1 MAWEQYIALI
11 NLLGWYQ
18 KGFQASIQQNPVS
31 SFLHCLFK
39 VTCSPIVC
47 SMSELDSRVLW
58 SLPAKRFC
66 CKREHNSRNH
76 QNPWN
81 YLRQRAMSMCTVD
94 PTSLLLSLQNG
105 EMQWCHNIL
114 LICSYFCLC
123 LYISCL
129 CKSVCFEKKK
139 KQFHW
144 SVLASPTSRGPICCV
159 TAKDTR
165 GAALFLGDDQPIEM
179 SDDLTAFSFKSL
191 R

>member
-11 NLLGWYQ
+11 NLLDWYQ

-39 VTCSPIVC
+39 VTCYPIVC

-81 YLRQRAMSMCTVD
+81 YMLWGREQCPCEPLIRRHCYCPCKMAKRNDVTIYYLSVFISHTFAKVFVLRR
-94 PTSLLLSLQNG
+94 
-105 EMQWCHNIL
+105 
-114 LICSYFCLC
+114 
-123 LYISCL
+123 
-129 CKSVCFEKKK
+129 KKR
-139 KQFHW
+139 FHW

>member
-1 MAWEQYIALI
+1 M
-11 NLLGWYQ
+11 
-18 KGFQASIQQNPVS
+18 S

-39 VTCSPIVC
+39 VTCYPIVC

-81 YLRQRAMSMCTVD
+81 YMLWGREQCPCEPLIRRHCYCPCKMAKCNDVTIYY
-94 PTSLLLSLQNG
+94 LSV
-105 EMQWCHNIL
+105 
-114 LICSYFCLC
+114 F
-123 LYISCL
+123 ISCL

-159 TAKDTR
+159 TAKDTSR

-179 SDDLTAFSFKSL
+179 SDDLRAFSFKSL

>member
-11 NLLGWYQ
+11 NLLDWYQ

-39 VTCSPIVC
+39 VTCHPIVC

-123 LYISCL
+123 LFFSLL
-129 CKSVCFEKKK
+129 CRNVCFEKKK
-139 KQFHW
+139 KTISLVVVSQPYVSRANLLRHSKRHEGCGTILRGW
-144 SVLASPTSRGPICCV
+144 STNWDVRWF
-159 TAKDTR
+159 D
-165 GAALFLGDDQPIEM
+165 
-179 SDDLTAFSFKSL
+179 SFFF
-191 R
+191 